1 MRKYVTVHN
10 NAAKREKWS
19 RVQYEVNINED
30 QTEYTCEC
38 GQFKHTGMLCSHVLR
53 VMEILHMEEKPAKHI
68 LKRWTKD
75 TRDILP
81 QHLVQYQKDNPVN
94 MSFTCRHPTLFLKA
108 MEVVRLGDS
117 SAEAFDHLIT
127 YLVDLKL
134 SWWVAHLSRGEGMVW
149 VLRTTWVN

>member
-1 MRKYVTVHN
+1 M
-10 NAAKREKWS
+10 WS
-19 RVQYEVNINED
+19 VQAHWNVVQPCFEGKIPLTFLGSFVKKIVPSCKENVSVFVMI
-30 QTEYTCEC
+30 Q
-38 GQFKHTGMLCSHVLR
+38 

-134 SWWVAHLSRGEGMVW
+134 SW
-149 VLRTTWVN
+149 